1 MGLEPKEKKHLK
13 SLANRLKPEV
23 WIGKAGLTDGIIET
37 AGNSLRTKE
46 LVKVKVLPGCEMDK
60 KEVAANLAE
69 KLDAEVIQVLGN
81 ITVLYRKLSEEGE

>member
-1 MGLEPKEKKHLK
+1 MGLETKEKKHLK

-46 LVKVKVLPGCEMDK
+46 LIKVKVLPGCEMDK
-60 KEVAANLAE
+60 KEAAAEMAE
-69 KLDAEVIQVLGN
+69 KLDAEVVQVLGN
-81 ITVLYRKLSEEGE
+81 IILLYRKLPEDQE